1 MSLKN
6 PNCGAGAFDCAERGL
21 QFCRGFIFIN
31 NMHERYMSGSKLL
44 IDHIALKQSCIS
56 VTSES
61 REYLKQSYAA
71 GFVGADKTGCF
82 IADI

>member
-1 MSLKN
+1 
-6 PNCGAGAFDCAERGL
+6 
-21 QFCRGFIFIN
+21 
-31 NMHERYMSGSKLL
+31 MSGSKLL